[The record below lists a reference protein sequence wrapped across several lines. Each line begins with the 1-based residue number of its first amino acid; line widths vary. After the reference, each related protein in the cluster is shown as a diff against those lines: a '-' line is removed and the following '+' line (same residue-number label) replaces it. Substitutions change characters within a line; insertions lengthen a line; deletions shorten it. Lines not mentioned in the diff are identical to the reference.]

1 MTGFF
6 AIGSY
11 WYNFKHFWLDF
22 FGNQSG
28 VVLIALGAGAIGIII
43 ICSGKSRK

>member
-1 MTGFF
+1 MTSLF
-6 AIGSY
+6 AGASY
-11 WYNFKHFWLDF
+11 WYNFKQYWVDF

-28 VVLIALGAGAIGIII
+28 VVLLALGAGAIGIII